1 MTIPVPWLFMPVTQ
15 RESCTHWTWWDQ
27 YSDNRLLDLWP
38 VRFDSAFNSLGQH
51 PLYDMQNERSER
63 IWYSVQSE
71 KSVNYTYTY
80 IRMSYYQR
88 SIQNAIQK
96 IKINEVLIIK
106 SQRQSKCEETS
117 LLGEIMRQTK
127 SSQYACAR
135 ELRVMN

>member
-1 MTIPVPWLFMPVTQ
+1 
-15 RESCTHWTWWDQ
+15 
-27 YSDNRLLDLWP
+27 
-38 VRFDSAFNSLGQH
+38 
-51 PLYDMQNERSER
+51 MQNERSER

-71 KSVNYTYTY
+71 KSVNYTYNLLY
-80 IRMSYYQR
+80 IYTHVVLSKVN
-88 SIQNAIQK
+88 SKCNSK

>member
-15 RESCTHWTWWDQ
+15 RESLTELGGINIPIIG
-27 YSDNRLLDLWP
+27 YSICDRLDLTVLLILWDNI
-38 VRFDSAFNSLGQH
+38 R
-51 PLYDMQNERSER
+51 YMTR

>member
-1 MTIPVPWLFMPVTQ
+1 
-15 RESCTHWTWWDQ
+15 
-27 YSDNRLLDLWP
+27 
-38 VRFDSAFNSLGQH
+38 
-51 PLYDMQNERSER
+51 MQNEHSER

>member
-1 MTIPVPWLFMPVTQ
+1 MFVTQ
-15 RESCTHWTWWDQ
+15 RESLTELAGINIPIIG
-27 YSDNRLLDLWP
+27 YSICDRLDLT
-38 VRFDSAFNSLGQH
+38 AFNSLGQH

-71 KSVNYTYTY
+71 KSVYYTYTY

>member
-1 MTIPVPWLFMPVTQ
+1 
-15 RESCTHWTWWDQ
+15 
-27 YSDNRLLDLWP
+27 
-38 VRFDSAFNSLGQH
+38 
-51 PLYDMQNERSER
+51 MQNERSER

-71 KSVNYTYTY
+71 KSVNYTYTCTY

-127 SSQYACAR
+127 SSQYARAS
-135 ELRVMN
+135 EIRVMN

>member
-1 MTIPVPWLFMPVTQ
+1 
-15 RESCTHWTWWDQ
+15 
-27 YSDNRLLDLWP
+27 
-38 VRFDSAFNSLGQH
+38 
-51 PLYDMQNERSER
+51 MQNERSER

-71 KSVNYTYTY
+71 KSVNYTY

-106 SQRQSKCEETS
+106 SQRQSTCEETS

>member
-1 MTIPVPWLFMPVTQ
+1 MTIPVTWLFMPVTQ
-15 RESCTHWTWWDQ
+15 RESLTELGGINIPIIG
-27 YSDNRLLDLWP
+27 YSICDRLDLTVLLILWDNI
-38 VRFDSAFNSLGQH
+38 R
-51 PLYDMQNERSER
+51 YMTR

-88 SIQNAIQK
+88 SIQNVIQK

>member
-1 MTIPVPWLFMPVTQ
+1 
-15 RESCTHWTWWDQ
+15 
-27 YSDNRLLDLWP
+27 
-38 VRFDSAFNSLGQH
+38 
-51 PLYDMQNERSER
+51 MQNERSER

-88 SIQNAIQK
+88 SIQK

>member
-15 RESCTHWTWWDQ
+15 RESLTEQ